1 MARTSDLRGASEA
14 ACARPGRSTRASTRP
29 KEAVVGWLSV
39 RHPLLKDYALDW
51 LDGKTDIE
59 PQTRK
64 NYKGALDRYL
74 GAPPW
79 APQARRRDAGRRAPT
94 QPHHERRRPLRH
106 DPPLR
111 LPDPL
116 DGHAPGRRRPAH
128 RHASPCEAVKPP
140 KESRTEPQ
148 PLTEDEVR
156 NSCCVSPRHPVL
168 RSRARRLRHW
178 PAPWRDSGASV
189 GRRRPRGRH
198 RHVRHAV
205 EQIGPDVRL
214 KEPKSE
220 RGRRD
225 VKLSDPVVAALKTH
239 RAHLNRERLA
249 YGGRTVTDGEAS
261 WPMWADRDLVFPSLQ
276 YQDAQ
281 HPMGRIWTPYAF
293 SKAWRKAI
301 VHANKLRLHDHL
313 EAGGDKATFERW
325 DFGIHR
331 LRHTYATH
339 CLRAGF
345 RDEVVSRAL
354 GHSSSQVTR
363 TFYSHVIDG
372 EQAETATVTGAVISG
387 GVPKTPGT
395 PITSRRASGANE
407 HPANHAFLPSRRS
420 HRLTKTTQ
428 GPRGLCSRLL
438 TE

>member
-1 MARTSDLRGASEA
+1 MPHLGRLKLADVTPADVRRLNRTMSGDGLSGT
-14 ACARPGRSTRASTRP
+14 TRRYAFRILSMVMHQ
-29 KEAVVGWLSV
+29 AVV
-39 RHPLLKDYALDW
+39 
-51 LDGKTDIE
+51 
-59 PQTRK
+59 
-64 NYKGALDRYL
+64 DRL
-74 GAPPW
+74 I
-79 APQARRRDAGRRAPT
+79 DV
-94 QPHHERRRPLRH
+94 
-106 DPPLR
+106 
-111 LPDPL
+111 
-116 DGHAPGRRRPAH
+116 
-128 RHASPCEAVKPP
+128 SPCEAVKPP

-156 NSCCVSPRHPVL
+156 ELLLRLAETPVFAPALVAYDTGL
-168 RSRARRLRHW
+168 R
-178 PAPWRDSGASV
+178 
-189 GRRRPRGRH
+189 RGEILALAWADVDLEAGIV
-198 RHVRHAV
+198 HVRHAV

-339 CLRAGF
+339 CLRAGL

-387 GVPKTPGT
+387 GVPKTP
-395 PITSRRASGANE
+395 
-407 HPANHAFLPSRRS
+407 
-420 HRLTKTTQ
+420 
-428 GPRGLCSRLL
+428 
-438 TE
+438 